1 MRGLDLGELDGEF
14 SLDELFRD
22 AKAVESCGRVAVLD
36 QDADQKMLGPD
47 VVVAKPQGGSQC
59 LLEGGLERVNTIRD
73 STLSSDKVRTDTGT
87 VSFG

>member
-1 MRGLDLGELDGEF
+1 
-14 SLDELFRD
+14 
-22 AKAVESCGRVAVLD
+22 
-36 QDADQKMLGPD
+36 MLGPD